1 MSKESPVKGVIVSV
15 NLSGEKGT
23 SKTPVPE
30 IHLNEKGI
38 TEDAHAGEWYRQVSL
53 LASESIERF
62 GAAKARTFSPGDFAE
77 NITTRG
83 IDLSSL
89 APFDRLI
96 SNSVVLEVTQIGKKC
111 HGGSCAIFQQVGE
124 CIMPR
129 EGIFCRVIRGGDVK
143 AGDAITLQR
152 RTLCCRVVTLSD
164 RASGGIYP
172 DRSGPRACE
181 LLKAFCEREG
191 WEPRIAY
198 DLLPDD
204 AARLTETLAAARDA
218 GEHIVITTGGT
229 GIGPRDITP
238 DVVAHLAD
246 KLIPGIMEYIRLT
259 CGAGKPNALLSR
271 SVAAVLGRTLV
282 YTLPGS
288 ERAVEEYLSEITK
301 TLSHALFMINGLDIH
316 GDKSV

>member
-38 TEDAHAGEWYRQVSL
+38 TEDAHAGEWHRQVSL

-89 APFDRLI
+89 APF
-96 SNSVVLEVTQIGKKC
+96 
-111 HGGSCAIFQQVGE
+111 GE

>member
-38 TEDAHAGEWYRQVSL
+38 TEDAHAGEWHRQVSL

-204 AARLTETLAAARDA
+204 AARLTETLAAARESA
-218 GEHIVITTGGT
+218 QGHHARCGGAPGGQT
-229 GIGPRDITP
+229 DPRNYGIHPP
-238 DVVAHLAD
+238 DLRRRQTERAAEPLRSRCIGAHPGIHLARQRESGRGIPVRNYKNTVPCPFYD
-246 KLIPGIMEYIRLT
+246 KRPRYTWRQVGIS
-259 CGAGKPNALLSR
+259 GN
-271 SVAAVLGRTLV
+271 
-282 YTLPGS
+282 
-288 ERAVEEYLSEITK
+288 
-301 TLSHALFMINGLDIH
+301 HAPFP
-316 GDKSV
+316 